1 MSNSKIMKI
10 ITGSLEAFLAI
21 PIIGGVLVFSTFYIP
36 LVVLLI
42 LHIVTFIISSKERTS
57 KIGSTF
63 GIVTSLLAWIPLL
76 GWMLHLITALILIVD
91 SIRKEK
97 RSYGH

>member
-57 KIGSTF
+57 KIGSIF